1 MIRLVFILLLLG
13 GPGYA
18 QSVVALG
25 GIRAQSVITA
35 QMVALS
41 DTQTPGAFSDLAAV
55 IGLEARVNIY
65 PGRPI
70 MLDALGAPAILE
82 RNQAVVMRFQR
93 GALTI
98 YSEGRVLGRA
108 GVGDRVRVMNLD
120 SKSVIFGRVAADGVI
135 EVGL

>member
-1 MIRLVFILLLLG
+1 MKVLACFLLIFAA
-13 GPGYA
+13 PAVA
-18 QSVVALG
+18 QSVVALS
-25 GIRAQSVITA
+25 GIRAQSVITPE
-35 QMVALS
+35 MVALS
-41 DTQTPGAFSDLAAV
+41 EVATPGAFSERNAV

-98 YSEGRVLGRA
+98 YSEGRVLERA
-108 GVGDRVRVMNLD
+108 GVGERVRVMNMD
-120 SKSVIFGRVAADGVI
+120 SKTVIFGRVGADGVI

>member
-1 MIRLVFILLLLG
+1 MKWLALFLALVAS
-13 GPGYA
+13 PGWT
-18 QSVVALG
+18 QSVVALT
-25 GIRAQSVITA
+25 GIRAQSMIA
-35 QMVALS
+35 PEMVTLS
-41 DTQTPGAFSDLAAV
+41 ETETIGAYADLSAV

-82 RNQAVVMRFQR
+82 RNQAVVMRFRR

-98 YSEGRVLGRA
+98 YSEGRVLDRA
-108 GVGDRVRVMNLD
+108 GVGERVRVMNMD
-120 SKSVIFGRVAADGVI
+120 SKTVIFGRVGADGTI